1 MKVSTRTHYGLRLMS
16 YLACHH
22 GEPPV
27 SVREIAEE
35 QGLPTKYLEQLC
47 AALKAA
53 GLIEAVRGAGG
64 GYVLARDPGQIKM
77 WDIYEVLEG
86 ELTSVSCLHGPHLCS
101 NEKTCPTREMWLQMT
116 EAMKQVL
123 EQSTLAQFATENR
136 CSCLGRGE

>member
-22 GEPPV
+22 GEGPV
-27 SVREIAEE
+27 SVREIADD

-47 AALKAA
+47 ATLKAA

-64 GYVLARDPGQIKM
+64 GYVLAREPEQIRV
-77 WDIYEVLEG
+77 WDIYRVLEG
-86 ELTSVSCLHGPHLCS
+86 ELEAVSCLRDQHVCS

-123 EQSTLAQFATENR
+123 EQSTLAQFATEGR
-136 CSCLGRGE
+136 CSCLGRAE